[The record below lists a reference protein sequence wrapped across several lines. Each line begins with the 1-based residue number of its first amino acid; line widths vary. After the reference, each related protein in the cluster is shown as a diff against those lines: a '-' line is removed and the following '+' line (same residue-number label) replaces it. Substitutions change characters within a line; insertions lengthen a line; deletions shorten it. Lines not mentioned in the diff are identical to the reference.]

1 MKPLYILTAADGFTC
16 AVEAEPVLVGR
27 EVVRLNLKLPL
38 EVVHWSMDPQVAAFG
53 VPKGTVWKRHTTF
66 SWPIEGRTWP

>member
-16 AVEAEPVLVGR
+16 AVEAEPVLVGK

-38 EVVHWSMDPQVAAFG
+38 EVVHWIEGPTHHNTGSRSREWLRG
-53 VPKGTVWKRHTTF
+53 TTF
-66 SWPIEGRTWP
+66 FWPIEGRTWP